1 MVIWITGLSGSGK
14 TSLSRALYRLLKPSR
29 PSVVRLDGDEIR
41 EAFGADLS
49 HREGDR
55 VRQIERIQ
63 RIAGILCEQDID
75 VLVGALYAR
84 ADLLAWNRR
93 NFPDYFEIYI
103 KADLDLLRARDTNA
117 LYARALRGEL
127 HDVVGVDIAWNAPT
141 SPDLVI
147 DAATAPPPEILAKR
161 VVDAL
166 PRLARSPAAERVRRA

>member
-1 MVIWITGLSGSGK
+1 
-14 TSLSRALYRLLKPSR
+14 
-29 PSVVRLDGDEIR
+29 
-41 EAFGADLS
+41 
-49 HREGDR
+49 
-55 VRQIERIQ
+55 
-63 RIAGILCEQDID
+63 
-75 VLVGALYAR
+75 
-84 ADLLAWNRR
+84 
-93 NFPDYFEIYI
+93 
-103 KADLDLLRARDTNA
+103 LDLLRARDTNA